1 MGDFNCEPS
10 NPHLAK
16 FLEEISLYCHTKGKT
31 VCTCIDLILSN
42 QKHGLQKTGSWDTG
56 ISDFHH
62 LIYTQLKSKYIR
74 LPPKKVNYRCYNNFI
89 EESFLTDLSVQIT
102 SSNIN
107 EIESFENKF
116 VTVLDRH
123 APRKTRIVRGNEKPH
138 VNKDL
143 RKAIMHRSRLRNIY
157 QRTQR
162 FSDWRAYQKQ
172 RNYVCS
178 LNRKIKK
185 TYFDIVASN

>member
-1 MGDFNCEPS
+1 M
-10 NPHLAK
+10 
-16 FLEEISLYCHTKGKT
+16 
-31 VCTCIDLILSN
+31 
-42 QKHGLQKTGSWDTG
+42 
-56 ISDFHH
+56 
-62 LIYTQLKSKYIR
+62 
-74 LPPKKVNYRCYNNFI
+74 
-89 EESFLTDLSVQIT
+89 TDLSVQIT

-123 APRKTRIVRGNEKPH
+123 APQKTRIVRGNEKPH

-185 TYFDIVASN
+185 TYFDTVASNPDNSSQNFWEICKPFFSDKSAVSEKIILVQKDEIVNSDSTTAKLFNEYFNGITKTLDIHEWPQTYGPKTGNPVFDAISRYSNHPSIIKIR